1 MNPNAIICPHCKRE
15 VPLTEAVA
23 HQVRQQLEQE
33 LEARRQ
39 QQERAFAERE
49 QKLAAERKALEAG
62 RLALAEEVE
71 RRLREERAKLATEA
85 RQQAESKLGVELQE
99 LRLKLADQTQR
110 LAAAQKVELALR
122 QQRRALEERQQAL
135 ELEVAR
141 KLDEERARIRETAR
155 QAAAEEQRLRLGEKE
170 KLIADLQRQIETLK
184 QKAEQ
189 GSQQAQGEAL
199 ELEFEE
205 QLRASFPTDEITPVS
220 TGVRGADVLQR
231 VRTESGQ
238 DCGTIIWETKRTRNW
253 QRGWL
258 AKLRE
263 DQREHRAE
271 IAALLTMALPP
282 EVKNFALVEGIWV
295 TDFASAPGLAAALRQ
310 GLIAVAGVRR
320 AETGKQEKAQV
331 LYSYLSSTAFRQ
343 RIEAIVEAFVTMKA
357 DLDAEKRAMTKQWA
371 KREKQLEQVVQTTAL
386 MYGDLQGI
394 VGQTTLPEIGTLEL
408 PGADETGDRLGGAA

>member
-1 MNPNAIICPHCKRE
+1 
-15 VPLTEAVA
+15 LTEAVT

-39 QQERAFAERE
+39 QQDRTFAERE
-49 QKLAAERKALEAG
+49 QKLATERKTLEAG
-62 RLALAEEVE
+62 RLALTEEVE
-71 RRLREERAKLATEA
+71 RRLKDERAKLAAEA
-85 RQQAESKLGVELQE
+85 RQQAESRIGVELQD
-99 LRLKLADQTQR
+99 LRLKLADQGQR
-110 LAAAQKVELALR
+110 LAAAQKLELELR
-122 QQRRALEERQQAL
+122 QQRHALEERQQAL

-141 KLDEERARIRETAR
+141 KLDAERSKIREAAQ

-170 KLIADLQRQIETLK
+170 KLIGDLQRQIETLK

-205 QLRASFPTDEITPVS
+205 QLRSSFPTDEITPVS

-253 QRGWL
+253 QRAWV

-271 IAALLTMALPP
+271 VAVLLTMALPP
-282 EVKNFALVEGIWV
+282 EVKNFAPVEGIWV
-295 TDFASAPGLAAALRQ
+295 TDFASALGLAGALRQ
-310 GLIAVAGVRR
+310 GLIAVAGARR

-331 LYSYLSSTAFRQ
+331 LYAYLSSTGFRQ
-343 RIEAIVEAFVTMKA
+343 RIEAIVEAFVTMKT

-394 VGQTTLPEIGTLEL
+394 VGQTTLPEIATLEL
-408 PGADETGDRLGGAA
+408 PGGE

>member
-1 MNPNAIICPHCKRE
+1 MNSNAIICPHCNRE
-15 VPLTEAVA
+15 IPLTEAVT
-23 HQVRQQLEQE
+23 HQFRQQLEQE
-33 LEARRQ
+33 LENRRRQ
-39 QQERAFAERE
+39 QDQAFAERE
-49 QKLAAERKALEAG
+49 QKLAADRKTLEAG
-62 RLALAEEVE
+62 RLALTEEVE
-71 RRLREERAKLATEA
+71 RRLKDERAKLAAEA
-85 RQQAESKLGVELQE
+85 RQQAESKIGVELQD
-99 LRLKLADQTQR
+99 LRLKLADQGQR
-110 LAAAQKVELALR
+110 LAAAQKVELDLR

-135 ELEVAR
+135 ELEAAR
-141 KLDEERARIRETAR
+141 KLDEERGRIREAAQ

-170 KLIADLQRQIETLK
+170 KLITDLQRQIETLK

-205 QLRASFPTDEITPVS
+205 QLRSSFPTDEIAPVS

-253 QRGWL
+253 QRAWV

-271 IAALLTMALPP
+271 VAVLLTLALPP
-282 EVKNFALVEGIWV
+282 EVKNFAPVEGIWV
-295 TDFASAPGLAAALRQ
+295 TDFASALGLAGALRQ
-310 GLIAVAGVRR
+310 GLIAVAGARR

-331 LYSYLSSTAFRQ
+331 LYAYLSSTGFRQ
-343 RIEAIVEAFVTMKA
+343 RIEAIVEAFVTMKT

-394 VGQTTLPEIGTLEL
+394 VGQTTLPEIKTLEL
-408 PGADETGDRLGGAA
+408 TGGE